1 MQTTTVTIAT
11 IAVAMA
17 FAGTALAA
25 GPDAAKGEAIS
36 KQCAACH
43 GNDGMSVDNNIP
55 NLAGQHFVYLQEQ
68 MNAYKAR
75 TRNNPI
81 MNQMISSLSQEQIDD
96 IAAFYASVPI
106 RTERAPRPKK

>member
-1 MQTTTVTIAT
+1 MRTTLLAIAA
-11 IAVAMA
+11 IVA
-17 FAGTALAA
+17 FAGTALGAS
-25 GPDAAKGEAIS
+25 PDKRTGEAIS

-68 MNAYKAR
+68 MNAYKKR
-75 TRNNPI
+75 TRINPI

-96 IAAFYASVPI
+96 IAAFYASVHI
-106 RTERAPRPKK
+106 RTEAAPQPKK

>member
-1 MQTTTVTIAT
+1 MRTTLITITA
-11 IAVAMA
+11 IVA
-17 FAGTALAA
+17 FAGTALGAS
-25 GPDAAKGEAIS
+25 PDPRKGEAIS
-36 KQCAACH
+36 KQCGACH

-68 MNAYKAR
+68 MNAYKKR
-75 TRNNPI
+75 TRDNPI

-106 RTERAPRPKK
+106 RTEAAARSKK

>member
-1 MQTTTVTIAT
+1 MRTTLITIAA
-11 IAVAMA
+11 IVA
-17 FAGTALAA
+17 FAGTALGAS
-25 GPDAAKGEAIS
+25 PDSKTGEAIS
-36 KQCAACH
+36 KQCGACH

-68 MNAYKAR
+68 MNAYKKR
-75 TRNNPI
+75 TRINPI

-106 RTERAPRPKK
+106 RTEAASKPKK